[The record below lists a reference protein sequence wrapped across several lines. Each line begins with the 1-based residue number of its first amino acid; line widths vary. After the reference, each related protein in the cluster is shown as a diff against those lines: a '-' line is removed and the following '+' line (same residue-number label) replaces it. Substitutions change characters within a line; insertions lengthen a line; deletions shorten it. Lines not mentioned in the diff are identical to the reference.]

1 MPAKL
6 DMKYLIGA
14 LVLVLL
20 GVWGLWHTE
29 YGQWRPGPGGG
40 PMAVPRLMFMVL
52 IPCAVLMVWHGV
64 RYPEN
69 CKTEAVPVRMILAVV
84 VWSLAYF
91 WLVRKL
97 GLVSST
103 ALMLILAMAT
113 LSPKPLES
121 LKLIVPVAVI
131 SAGAFW
137 VMFTQIAPVLQIRVW
152 LF

>member
-6 DMKYLIGA
+6 DIKYLIGA
-14 LVLVLL
+14 IGLVVL

-40 PMAVPRLMFMVL
+40 PTAVPRLMFLVL
-52 IPCAVLMVWHGV
+52 VPCAVLMVWHAF
-64 RYPEN
+64 RHPET

-84 VWSLAYF
+84 IWSLAYF

-137 VMFTQIAPVLQIRVW
+137 VMFTQVAPVLQIRVW